1 MSQCNPLP
9 GSVPA
14 IAGST
19 QNSEL
24 AAGAAGSFDL
34 LWLSDLIISV
44 LENDSIAASTG
55 AGQSAVSFFYAEE
68 SPCLAEPEH
77 LSVKTSD
84 SSAIMAGMPASLH
97 AH

>member
-9 GSVPA
+9 ASVPPF
-14 IAGST
+14 AGST

-34 LWLSDLIISV
+34 LWLSDFIISV
-44 LENDSIAASTG
+44 LENDSVAASTG
-55 AGQSAVSFFYAEE
+55 AGQSAAFFFYTEE
-68 SPCLAEPEH
+68 TPCLADPEYP
-77 LSVKTSD
+77 SVKTAD
-84 SSAIMAGMPASLH
+84 SSAIISGMMASLH

>member
-9 GSVPA
+9 SSVPPF
-14 IAGST
+14 AGST

-34 LWLSDLIISV
+34 LWLSDFIISV
-44 LENDSIAASTG
+44 LENDSMAASTG
-55 AGQSAVSFFYAEE
+55 VGQSAALFYAEE
-68 SPCLAEPEH
+68 PQCPAEPEN
-77 LSVKTSD
+77 LSVKTAD
-84 SSAIMAGMPASLH
+84 SSAIITGMRASLH

>member
-9 GSVPA
+9 SSAPPV
-14 IAGST
+14 AGST

-34 LWLSDLIISV
+34 LWLSDLNISV
-44 LENDSIAASTG
+44 LENDSMAVSTG
-55 AGQSAVSFFYAEE
+55 AGQSAASFYVEE
-68 SPCLAEPEH
+68 SQCLAEPEN
-77 LSVKTSD
+77 LSVKTAD
-84 SSAIMAGMPASLH
+84 SSAIIAGMIASLH

>member
-9 GSVPA
+9 ASVPA
-14 IAGST
+14 YAGST
-19 QNSEL
+19 QNSEV

-44 LENDSIAASTG
+44 LENESIATSTG
-55 AGQSAVSFFYAEE
+55 AGQSATFFYAEE
-68 SPCLAEPEH
+68 SPRLAELEN
-77 LSVKTSD
+77 LSVKTAD
-84 SSAIMAGMPASLH
+84 SSAIMAGAKASLH

>member
-1 MSQCNPLP
+1 MSHCNPLP

-14 IAGST
+14 FAGST
-19 QNSEL
+19 QNSEV

-44 LENDSIAASTG
+44 LESDSIAASTG
-55 AGQSAVSFFYAEE
+55 AGQSAAAFFYSEE
-68 SPCLAEPEH
+68 SQYLAEPEH
-77 LSVKTSD
+77 LSVKTAD
-84 SSAIMAGMPASLH
+84 SSAIMAGTMASLH

>member
-9 GSVPA
+9 SSVPPF
-14 IAGST
+14 AGST

-55 AGQSAVSFFYAEE
+55 VGQSAAAFFYAEE
-68 SPCLAEPEH
+68 SRCLAAPEH
-77 LSVKTSD
+77 LSVKTAD
-84 SSAIMAGMPASLH
+84 SSAIMAGVKASFH

>member
-14 IAGST
+14 FAGYT

-34 LWLSDLIISV
+34 LWLSELIISV

-55 AGQSAVSFFYAEE
+55 AGQSAAAFFYSEE
-68 SPCLAEPEH
+68 SQHLAEPEH
-77 LSVKTSD
+77 LSVKTAD
-84 SSAIMAGMPASLH
+84 SSAIMAAIMASLH